1 MSRLLLLLVPMLVA
15 ADWPQFR
22 GPAGDSRSPGRL
34 PPEIGPNNLAWK
46 ADIPGS
52 GWAQPVV
59 VGETVYVATAVS
71 DPPLTP
77 RDMMGGIAG
86 MPKSVPG
93 QPATGPKVT
102 IDWTLLALDLGT
114 GKTKWATKVVSGQ
127 PKYAIHPTNTFA
139 TETPCADAER
149 VYVYFATAGVLAALD
164 PAGKEVWR
172 NAYPPQPTASDLG
185 PGASPAL
192 HDGKLYLILANEAE
206 ARLVC
211 LDPATGKEKWVA
223 ARDKFGTAWA
233 SPFVWK
239 SANRTEVVFCGK
251 GSVTGHDPD
260 SGKELWRLNGID
272 SSFSASP
279 TATADVLVFGNGGP
293 GSASPL
299 IGVKAGAAGDITL
312 KKGETSGEHVAFY
325 KTGAAPGMSSPVAV
339 GDNVYVLNNGGLAC
353 YEAKTGKQLYKER
366 LLKAKTVACAPVAAG
381 GTILY
386 LDETGAA
393 VLVKA
398 GNEFEAVAGGKFDD
412 LFWSSPALAGDKL
425 LLRGAKALYC
435 VKR

>member
-1 MSRLLLLLVPMLVA
+1 
-15 ADWPQFR
+15 
-22 GPAGDSRSPGRL
+22 
-34 PPEIGPNNLAWK
+34 
-46 ADIPGS
+46 
-52 GWAQPVV
+52 
-59 VGETVYVATAVS
+59 
-71 DPPLTP
+71 
-77 RDMMGGIAG
+77 
-86 MPKSVPG
+86 MPKSRPG
-93 QPATGPKVT
+93 QPAPGPKVT

-114 GKTKWATKVVSGQ
+114 GKPKWATKVVSGQ

-164 PAGKEVWR
+164 TGGKEVWR
-172 NAYPPQPTASDLG
+172 NAYPPQPTTSDLG
-185 PGASPAL
+185 PGASPTL
-192 HDGKLYLILANEAE
+192 HGGKLYLILANEAE
-206 ARLVC
+206 ARLLC
-211 LDPATGKEKWVA
+211 LDPATGKELWVA
-223 ARDKFGTAWA
+223 ARDKPGTAWA
-233 SPFVWK
+233 SPFVWTT
-239 SANRTEVVFCGK
+239 AQRTEVVFCGK
-251 GSVTGHDPD
+251 GSVTGHDPA

-299 IGVKAGAAGDITL
+299 IGVKAGASGDITL

-366 LLKAKTVACAPVAAG
+366 LLKAKTVASAPVVAG

-386 LDETGAA
+386 IDEAGTA
-393 VLVKA
+393 VAVKA
-398 GNEFEAVAGGKFDD
+398 GSEFEAVAAGKLDD
-412 LFWSSPALAGDKL
+412 LFWSSPAVAGDKL
-425 LLRGAKALYC
+425 LLRGVKGLYC